1 MDEDGEKHVLTKR
14 SSSPELSDKRS
25 GDEGDWVRR
34 DLPESLFFQVLLNL
48 PTKEMVKTSVVS
60 PEWRHLWKYVP
71 GLDLDEADFT
81 QFDTLVSFIDSFL
94 SVNRESSLN
103 KFKLRIYC
111 NHDRDKE
118 TNNAHM
124 ARWISAIVEQNVQHV
139 DLTWLPVEVPP
150 ILYLCESLVTLRLCG
165 VVLPN
170 LEFMYLPL
178 VKVLALEWVIF
189 ANELALEK
197 LISGCLVLE
206 SLSFCKCSLDNVN
219 VLRVRSQSLLSFN
232 YYGPSSR
239 DLHFKDLV
247 VTIDAPKLEILKL
260 SHQVTSSFIIK
271 KSSSLV
277 EANIKVEFNFC
288 VGKKFNPYDLSKRKM
303 ILHFLVAISR
313 IFYDYS
319 RCEPVPLFRDI
330 SLLRVEFY
338 QNRWE
343 ILPFFLESCPNV
355 KSLVVESDY
364 YTKKRTSILSRPRRL
379 LSSLEYVKIKSS
391 WDKLEMKLVSYFIEN
406 SPVLKKVTLCLDG
419 CSRKESVVLR
429 ELLTIPRRSSSCQV
443 VFL

>member
-25 GDEGDWVRR
+25 GDEGDWRR
-34 DLPESLFFQVLLNL
+34 I
-48 PTKEMVKTSVVS
+48 

-71 GLDLDEADFT
+71 RLDLDEADFT

-124 ARWISAIVEQNVQHV
+124 ARWISAIFEQNVQHV
-139 DLTWLPVEVPP
+139 DRTWLPVEVPP

-165 VVLPN
+165 VVLAN

-260 SHQVTSSFIIK
+260 SHQ
-271 KSSSLV
+271 
-277 EANIKVEFNFC
+277 ANIKVEFNFC
-288 VGKKFNPYDLSKRKM
+288 VGKKFNPNDLSKRKM

-313 IFYDYS
+313 VKNMTIAASTLEIIYDYS

-338 QNRWE
+338 QDRWE

-364 YTKKRTSILSRPRRL
+364 YTKERTSILSRPRRL

-406 SPVLKKVTLCLDG
+406 SPILKKVTLCLDG
-419 CSRKESVVLR
+419 CSRKESVILR
-429 ELLTIPRRSSSCQV
+429 ELLTIPRLSSSCQV
-443 VFL
+443 VVL

>member
-14 SSSPELSDKRS
+14 SSSPESSDKRF

-34 DLPESLFFQVLLNL
+34 NLPESLFFQVLLNI
-48 PTKEMVKTSVVS
+48 PTK
-60 PEWRHLWKYVP
+60 
-71 GLDLDEADFT
+71 DL
-81 QFDTLVSFIDSFL
+81 
-94 SVNRESSLN
+94 
-103 KFKLRIYC
+103 
-111 NHDRDKE
+111 
-118 TNNAHM
+118 
-124 ARWISAIVEQNVQHV
+124 
-139 DLTWLPVEVPP
+139 
-150 ILYLCESLVTLRLCG
+150 
-165 VVLPN
+165 
-170 LEFMYLPL
+170 
-178 VKVLALEWVIF
+178 
-189 ANELALEK
+189 
-197 LISGCLVLE
+197 
-206 SLSFCKCSLDNVN
+206 
-219 VLRVRSQSLLSFN
+219 SLLSFN

-260 SHQVTSSFIIK
+260 SHQVTSSFIIN

-288 VGKKFNPYDLSKRKM
+288 VGKKFNPNDLSKRKM

-313 IFYDYS
+313 VKNMTIAASTLEIIYDYS

-338 QNRWE
+338 QDRWE

-364 YTKKRTSILSRPRRL
+364 YTKERTSILSRPRRL

-391 WDKLEMKLVSYFIEN
+391 WDKLEMKLVSYFLEN

-443 VFL
+443 VVL

>member
-1 MDEDGEKHVLTKR
+1 MF
-14 SSSPELSDKRS
+14 
-25 GDEGDWVRR
+25 
-34 DLPESLFFQVLLNL
+34 LPNDHLFLNH
-48 PTKEMVKTSVVS
+48 PTKILGKKTSVVS
-60 PEWRHLWKYVP
+60 PEWRHLWRCVP
-71 GLDLDEADFT
+71 GLDLDEADFK
-81 QFDTLVSFIDSFL
+81 QFHTLVSFIDSFL
-94 SVNRESSLN
+94 SINRESSLN

-165 VVLPN
+165 VVLAN

-206 SLSFCKCSLDNVN
+206 SLRFCKCSLDNVN

-271 KSSSLV
+271 KLSSLV

-288 VGKKFNPYDLSKRKM
+288 VGKKFNPNDLSKRKM

-313 IFYDYS
+313 VKNMTIAASTLEIIYDYS

-338 QNRWE
+338 QDRWE

-406 SPVLKKVTLCLDG
+406 SPILKKVTLCLDG
-419 CSRKESVVLR
+419 CSRKESVILR

-443 VFL
+443 VVL